1 MSRKDPNKPRGR
13 TTAYAYFVMAEKEQ
27 YTKDNPGKK
36 INFGDFSKLCGQ
48 KWQTM
53 DENQRQDHEE
63 KASADKIRYENEMAN
78 YVPPEGYSNGRN
90 KKAPKRKKDPNA
102 PKRPQTAFFVFS
114 AKHRDEVK
122 GELGDGA
129 RVGDIAKE
137 LGRRWKDLTD
147 EDKIEY
153 SQEAERQK
161 VEYDKKMKAYREEG
175 AKRAKV
181 QSSEEDDEDQNDY

>member
-1 MSRKDPNKPRGR
+1 MG
-13 TTAYAYFVMAEKEQ
+13 
-27 YTKDNPGKK
+27 
-36 INFGDFSKLCGQ
+36 
-48 KWQTM
+48 
-53 DENQRQDHEE
+53 
-63 KASADKIRYENEMAN
+63 YESEMAN
-78 YVPPEGYSNGRN
+78 YIPPPGAGG
-90 KKAPKRKKDPNA
+90 KKAAKRKKDPNA

-114 AKHRDEVK
+114 AKHREEVK

-161 VEYDKKMKAYREEG
+161 VEYDKKMKEYREEG